1 MQSQKF
7 DPVSLRFTTP
17 DLDAK
22 AGADGVIEG
31 YASVFGPPP
40 DRQGD
45 IVEPGAFA
53 RCLREIKAE
62 GVALPMLWAHKQ
74 ERPIGRWTSLVEDR
88 RGLAVKGFLNINTR
102 DGAEAFEH
110 IRGGSATALSIGFL
124 IPEGGRKYRGDGAF
138 SLLDI
143 DLAEISVVP
152 CPANRRA
159 KIEMVKSI
167 SSRAELI
174 DALHESG
181 LPKRAAIKVANGGWP
196 ALSGAETE
204 EKAKCL
210 LAAITGAT
218 ERLKGK

>member
-1 MQSQKF
+1 MHFQKF
-7 DPVSLRFTTP
+7 DPVSLRFATP

-22 AGADGVIEG
+22 TGADGVIEG

-45 IVEPGAFA
+45 IVQPGAFA
-53 RCLREIKAE
+53 RTLREIKAE
-62 GVALPMLWAHKQ
+62 DVAVPMLWAHKQ

-88 RGLAVKGFLNINTR
+88 RGLAVRGVLNVKTR
-102 DGAEAFEH
+102 DGAEAYEH

-124 IPEGGRKYRGDGAF
+124 IREGGRKYLGDGVF
-138 SLLDI
+138 SLVDI

-159 KIEMVKSI
+159 KIETVKSI

-181 LPKRAAIKVANGGWP
+181 LPKRAAIKVASGGWA
-196 ALSGAETE
+196 ALNGDDNHV
-204 EKAKCL
+204 KAKAL
-210 LAAITGAT
+210 ISTIEAATA
-218 ERLKGK
+218 RLKGR